1 MFNQRNPS
9 IQKKK
14 KQLCEEK
21 YAKDISNTIIYN
33 SLNLLK
39 LVQNLIKII
48 MPLFHFESHPQP
60 LLSSVDQKYTVKVC

>member
-1 MFNQRNPS
+1 MFNQRNPP
-9 IQKKK
+9 IQKK

-21 YAKDISNTIIYN
+21 YAKDISNRIIYN

-48 MPLFHFESHPQP
+48 TPLFHFESHPQP